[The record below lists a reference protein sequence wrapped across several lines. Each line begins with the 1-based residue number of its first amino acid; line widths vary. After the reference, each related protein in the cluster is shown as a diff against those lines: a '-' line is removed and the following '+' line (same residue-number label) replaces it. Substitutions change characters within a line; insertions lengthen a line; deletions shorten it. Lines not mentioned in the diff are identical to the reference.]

1 MERIKDVLIDSILK
15 QGFSVIL
22 LMLGLYYFHNEVRL
36 LKVQVEQLQK
46 SLIECITSKS
56 KN

>member
-22 LMLGLYYFHNEVRL
+22 LMLGLYYFWNEIHL
-36 LKVQVEQLQK
+36 MKVQLDQSQK
-46 SLIECITSKS
+46 ALIECITSKS